1 LLGASFGQPGTS
13 RPSSKPCL
21 GAHSETW
28 AGCIVCLKEGLEAIR
43 EFRVADIFFPAG
55 SQVLRFHARQVLRPL
70 GSDSRSYE
78 VEFFAP
84 LAGFVLAPSREHL
97 TSAAWRRTIG
107 PQPQVRPADRAEQI
121 REVPNGFLSHALQL
135 HA

>member
-1 LLGASFGQPGTS
+1 MEFRKRDGRAQQFVELLRTIAEIPADQEP
-13 RPSSKPCL
+13 
-21 GAHSETW
+21 
-28 AGCIVCLKEGLEAIR
+28 ILKEVLEAIR
-43 EFRVADIFFPAG
+43 EFRVADMFIPAG

-70 GSDSRSYE
+70 GGNPRSYE

-84 LAGFVLAPSREHL
+84 LAGFVLAPRREHL

-107 PQPQVRPADRAEQI
+107 PGRRSGLPTAEQI

>member
-1 LLGASFGQPGTS
+1 MSAEQ
-13 RPSSKPCL
+13 
-21 GAHSETW
+21 EQ
-28 AGCIVCLKEGLEAIR
+28 ILKEVLEMIR
-43 EFRVADIFFPAG
+43 VFRVADIFIPAG

-70 GSDSRSYE
+70 GGDRRSYE

-107 PQPQVRPADRAEQI
+107 PRPQVRPADSRANQGG
-121 REVPNGFLSHALQL
+121 PQSGFLSHALQL
-135 HA
+135 HP